1 MRAIGKAGGD
11 YIDLE
16 AVTARLHH
24 EVRHL
29 EPVRLLREAFEVS
42 EEEMLE
48 RLAALFG
55 YEGAG
60 ALPAPKAKGEVEI
73 DEQIVAWYGF
83 ELTVFTFA
91 HQSARKGHTPAYY
104 APDVNPFLMDLDRF
118 DEPTPGFVLPFPLNR
133 AGTYEKEFRLPLLRA
148 SFSKME
154 DAYAVGVWVIRCD
167 ESEVYWT
174 FHGISGETSG
184 TLEKKVREHGGIRIP
199 RADED
204 EMVKIAERVCRERN
218 ISSNQA

>member
-1 MRAIGKAGGD
+1 MNETNDER
-11 YIDLE
+11 IDLG

-24 EVRHL
+24 GVRYL
-29 EPVRLLREAFEVS
+29 EPVRLLRGDFEVS
-42 EEEMLE
+42 EGEMLE

-73 DEQIVAWYGF
+73 DEQIVAWYGLD
-83 ELTVFTFA
+83 LTVFTFA
-91 HQSARKGHTPAYY
+91 HRSARKGHTPAYY
-104 APDVNPFLMDLDRF
+104 VPDVNPFLMDLDRF
-118 DEPTPGFVLPFPLNR
+118 DEPTPGFVLPFPLKR
-133 AGTYEKEFRLPLLRA
+133 AEIYEKEFRLPLLRA

-167 ESEVYWT
+167 ESEVYWA
-174 FHGISGETSG
+174 FHGISGETSA

-199 RADED
+199 RADEH
-204 EMVKIAERVCRERN
+204 EMVKIAERVCRERRG
-218 ISSNQA
+218 A